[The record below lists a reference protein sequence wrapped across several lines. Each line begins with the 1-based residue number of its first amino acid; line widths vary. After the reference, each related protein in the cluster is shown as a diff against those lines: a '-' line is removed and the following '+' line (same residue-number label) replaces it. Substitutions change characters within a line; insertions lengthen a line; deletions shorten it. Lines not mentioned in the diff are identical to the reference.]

1 MIKNEFKNKKVIT
14 MKRTMKRM
22 MMPVMA
28 LAVFFCGVA
37 TGVAE
42 DNPPIRSKQ
51 ITLPQKEE
59 QPMWQTRNTF
69 GQIRAT
75 YLESTPTRVKLKM
88 PRGDVQEIPMF
99 YFGSPPI
106 HYFLNKMAKIPE
118 TVTDHQ
124 MEPGRRKLIS
134 LDASKMELGK
144 LKEWNNTGALKGG
157 FIPMNVAPTVVDLE
171 GHRGVRFEVDRAKYA
186 EPEFQAL
193 TSTFTLTDYLGY
205 EAPFTMSALIH
216 CDEAKV
222 SLDTTPIM
230 AWGALGGDQQTTLN
244 LGTSEVA
251 GLSAMDGKGPGG
263 AEGWYHMTYVYT
275 GGPDGKLSIY
285 RNGELLSEHQYDVK
299 IERRPTTDI
308 TATTATLNSELL
320 SKSGTGSVRVYYGEE
335 DHFQWYSLR
344 HVWWDGSQVLDGITA
359 GDAKFELKGLKP
371 GTKYYYRY
379 AAYDM
384 PKDNM
389 GYEMEH
395 KRRWSYGPGMFVT
408 ASEDG
413 KTPGQD
419 IENDTRQHFF
429 VGANRGVRWF
439 MKTPGPSKFFK
450 GVISKINVYDYAM
463 GAFEVRGELGMN
475 VAFKPTPEE
484 GAENFSDDV
493 DLAWNPG
500 KGNAASFRVWIGDD
514 QKAVEAGT
522 AKSYDT
528 QEPKLFVKGNL
539 SGAKQYWRVAQL
551 DKDGKLL
558 DKGPIWSFQNTY
570 GRAHSPRPVDGELVN
585 PLHVLHW
592 EGPIQAVKEQRVL
605 FAESPE
611 ELDAK
616 AEKGEYLYQGLTS
629 QNGNGLRNHT
639 IWVNASMDVL
649 NPGKTFYWR
658 VDFVYDGD
666 RLVKGPLW
674 NFTVRDYFTPEID
687 TVWTK
692 PSFDHDPRTGVGCKQ
707 SEERV
712 GFPAR
717 SSASSPGQVMIDDE
731 TTGYSRFLYKSRKL
745 RDYLE
750 FTNACAKLG
759 YTFDGPSYGRGFSMT
774 YGGLGGDLQKG
785 EEIYGW
791 NLVMHEFGHQLD
803 SSPAAYA
810 KDHAQT
816 KLRIYE
822 KCIDTNKGLGGYGG
836 ANQGEEMAMGFH
848 FMTFADRREAYY
860 KGNPELYHLIRA
872 HIGGDRYIDLDPRKN
887 MDADADAKLLS
898 WGNAGGLIKFYGDMK
913 DKDGRRGYGYV
924 DNTQGTFTPVGD
936 PIESVQVGGVAGVKL
951 DGKSA
956 LLWNERTKL
965 GLYGNRDFGAD
976 FWVRKK
982 AGSGDAVIAA
992 LTGKDEKSFQFKWS
1006 DFPGAKEGVWQHL
1019 AYTYEGGGGTREEA
1033 GLLRIFVN
1041 EKEVASRQQKFDLP
1055 HDASLSVGGW
1065 VKNAKS
1071 SAVTEGFSGE
1081 LGQVRIYNYDI
1092 SMDEVEEHFREESPH
1107 YFRTPAAVAEKLYV
1121 DIDCRRYED
1130 MPQHTHEP
1138 FHPENIRKPWL
1149 RSWANFGALGGRI
1162 HNDVDTFMW
1171 EYAGSTP
1178 MLRRV
1183 DGAKVPVFQGKDRM
1197 VAGFTPNA
1205 EAVANP
1211 PRTLELWIKRDKNE
1225 NLVKD
1230 VNEVAL
1236 EWGDFQLTGA
1246 MLDQSGVETDGKW
1259 HHVVILF
1266 PKPTTPAPP
1275 RFYNWN
1281 NYKKVWLA
1289 GQTIDQEDPGE
1300 RKKEEQKLTSEMD
1313 ERIAAAAKENANTE
1327 AEVFVDGKPAG
1338 KINGLL
1344 RLIER
1349 DRLHLGGHYDFDL
1362 WNWKHY
1368 FSGAFSAIRVHKGA
1382 LTPAQI
1388 QANAARK
1395 PQDEDKTIPVELVF
1409 DVNAEN
1415 LPDGKLSEWTY
1426 TGSGGGTFK
1435 PGEPVLNN
1443 QPKVM
1448 AFNKNVGLRLGG
1460 KHELVSSFN
1469 VPEAMK
1475 KGPFTILTYY
1485 AKPVSPHGVDAPILR
1500 WDRNTYSLT
1509 RAAWNPY
1516 GNIFTWREMEEKEG
1530 QKPRPVSK
1538 HMNYW
1543 PGEQSHLR
1551 AFGLQYYQEPTT
1563 HNNNAHMEYVWKTKC
1578 LSYDGK
1584 TVRWIVDGQ
1593 LEREEPATIY
1603 TEPLKPDQKPRQVP
1617 LTIGGKSREG
1627 KSTAAVLNYVTI
1639 YDKAFSVAELEKATT
1654 VVKREPLKGK
1664 PIIDVDFGKL
1674 KPGSLVYS
1682 IKNAGTLGGEFR
1694 SPDAVE
1700 VAAQKEPREY
1710 APTVKTEDGVRV
1722 VAFDGKDNFLESD
1735 ETAQRTMTDNE
1746 PFTFAAFIKPGSS
1759 GQRPALLTVSEKAG
1773 FGYSNGGMKVEGLRR
1788 QSRDNKRQGQSGAK
1802 IGPWVHVAC
1811 VYEGTRKPSHIYVDG
1826 KRVNSVYWSAF
1837 FARPDFKMK
1846 IGKEFGGGI
1855 ARMQMW
1861 RGVKSAEEI
1870 AKMAQA
1876 AHGRVVLD
1884 EKVKK

>member
-1 MIKNEFKNKKVIT
+1 
-14 MKRTMKRM
+14 
-22 MMPVMA
+22 MA

-37 TGVAE
+37 TGLAQ
-42 DNPPIRSKQ
+42 DNPPIRSKEIKLSQ
-51 ITLPQKEE
+51 VEE
-59 QPMWQTRNTF
+59 QPMFQTRNAF
-69 GQIRAT
+69 MQITAT
-75 YLESTPTRVKLKM
+75 YLESTPTRVKLKL

-144 LKEWNNTGALKGG
+144 LKEWKNTGALKGG
-157 FIPMNVAPTVVDLE
+157 FIPMNFAPTVVDFE
-171 GHRGVRFEVDRAKYA
+171 GHRGVKFEVDRAKYA
-186 EPEFQAL
+186 DPEFQAL

-205 EAPFTMSALIH
+205 EAPFTFSALIQ
-216 CDEAKV
+216 CDEKADV
-222 SLDTTPIM
+222 TTPLM
-230 AWGALGGDQQTTLN
+230 AWGALCGDQQTLLN
-244 LGTSEVA
+244 LGVSEVA
-251 GLSAMDGKGPGG
+251 GLSAIDSKGPGG

-384 PKDNM
+384 PKEDM
-389 GYEMEH
+389 GYEKAH

-413 KTPGQD
+413 KTPGHD
-419 IENDTRQHFF
+419 IKNDTRQHFF

-439 MKTPGPSKFFK
+439 MKTPGPSVFFK
-450 GVISKINVYDYAM
+450 GIISKINVYDYAM
-463 GAFEVRGELGMN
+463 DAFEVRGELGMTA
-475 VAFKPTPEE
+475 AFKPTPEE
-484 GAENFSDDV
+484 GGEVSADDV
-493 DLAWNPG
+493 NLAWKPG
-500 KGNAASFRVWIGDD
+500 KANVSFRVWLGDD

-528 QEPKLFVKGNL
+528 KEPKLFVKGTL

-570 GRAHSPRPVDGELVN
+570 GRAHSPSPSVGQLVN
-585 PLHVLHW
+585 ALHVLHW
-592 EGPIQAVKEQRVL
+592 EGPIQPVKEQRVL
-605 FAESPE
+605 VAESPE

-616 AEKGEYLYQGLTS
+616 AEKGEYLYKGLVK
-629 QNGNGLRNHT
+629 GDHPRNHRT
-639 IWVNASMDVL
+639 WVDGTMDVL
-649 NPGKTFYWR
+649 NPGNTFYWR
-658 VDFVYDGD
+658 VDFVYDGG

-674 NFTVRDYFTPEID
+674 NFKVRDYFTPEID

-692 PSFDHDPRTGVGCKQ
+692 PSFDHDPRKQ
-707 SEERV
+707 TAVKQTEERV

-717 SSASSPGQVMIDDE
+717 SSASSPGKVMIEDE
-731 TTGYSRFLYKSRKL
+731 TQGFSRFLYKSRKL
-745 RDYLE
+745 RDLQE
-750 FTNACAKLG
+750 FMNGCAKLG
-759 YTFDGPSYGRGFSMT
+759 YIFDGSIHGYGRGFSMA
-774 YGGLGGDLQKG
+774 YGGLGGDPQKG

-791 NLVMHEFGHQLD
+791 NLVMHEFGHHLD
-803 SSPAAYA
+803 SSPAAYT
-810 KDHAQT
+810 KDYAQT
-816 KLRIYE
+816 KKRIYE

-836 ANQGEEMAMGFH
+836 ANQGEELAMGFH
-848 FMTFADRREAYY
+848 KMSFADQRDDYY
-860 KGNPELYHLIRA
+860 NGNPELYNLIRA

-887 MDADADAKLLS
+887 MVTDADTKLLS
-898 WGNAGGLIKFYGDMK
+898 WGNAGGLIKHYGDMK

-924 DNTQGTFTPVGD
+924 DNTQGTFTPLGD
-936 PIESVQVGGVAGVKL
+936 SIESVQVGGVAGVKL

-982 AGSGDAVIAA
+982 AGTGDAVIAA
-992 LTGKDEKSFQFKWS
+992 LTGKDGKSFQFRWS

-1019 AYTYEGGGGTREEA
+1019 AYTYEGGGDTREEA

-1041 EKEVASRQQKFDLP
+1041 EKEVAFRQQKFDLP
-1055 HDASLSVGGW
+1055 HGASISVGGW
-1065 VKNAKS
+1065 VKNAK
-1071 SAVTEGFSGE
+1071 APEVTEGFAGE

-1107 YFRTPAAVAEKLYV
+1107 YFRTPDAVAEKLYV

-1149 RSWANFGALGGRI
+1149 RSWANFGMLGGRI
-1162 HNDVDTFMW
+1162 HNDVDTYMW
-1171 EYAGSTP
+1171 EHAGSTP
-1178 MLRRV
+1178 LMRKI
-1183 DGAKVPVFQGKDRM
+1183 DGATVPVFLGKDRM
-1197 VAGFTPNA
+1197 VAGFKPNA
-1205 EAVANP
+1205 EAVKNP
-1211 PRTLELWIKRDKNE
+1211 PRTLELWVKRDEGANFA
-1225 NLVKD
+1225 NDVK
-1230 VNEVAL
+1230 EVAL
-1236 EWGDFQLTGA
+1236 EWGTFQLTGK
-1246 MLDQSGVETDGKW
+1246 MLDDVGVTTDGMW
-1259 HHVVILF
+1259 RHVVVLF
-1266 PKPTTPAPP
+1266 PEPTTPAPP
-1275 RFYNWN
+1275 RFFTWE
-1281 NYKKVWLA
+1281 NYKKVWIA
-1289 GQTIDQEDPGE
+1289 GQPIDEEDPGE
-1300 RKKEEQKLTSEMD
+1300 RREEEQKLIREMD
-1313 ERIAAAAKENANTE
+1313 KKIADAAKEEAKYE
-1327 AEVFVDGKPAG
+1327 AEIFVDGKPAG
-1338 KINGLL
+1338 KVNGLL

-1349 DRLHLGGHYDFDL
+1349 DRLNLGGHYDFDF
-1362 WNWKHY
+1362 WNWRHY
-1368 FSGAFSAIRVHKGA
+1368 FNGAFSSIRVHKGA

-1409 DVNAEN
+1409 DINAEN
-1415 LPDGKLSEWTY
+1415 LPAGKLSEWKY

-1435 PGEPVLNN
+1435 PGIPVLNN
-1443 QPKVM
+1443 QPSVVEH
-1448 AFNKNVGLRLGG
+1448 NKNVGLLIGG
-1460 KHELVSSFN
+1460 KHGLVSSFDL
-1469 VPEAMK
+1469 PEAMR
-1475 KGPFTILTYY
+1475 KGPFTILTYT
-1485 AKPVSPHGVDAPILR
+1485 AKPVVPFGVSVPMLR
-1500 WDRNTYSLT
+1500 WDSNEYCLT
-1509 RAAWNPY
+1509 ASRWNPD
-1516 GNIFTWREMEEKEG
+1516 GEIFKWSQVEASKKEG
-1530 QKPRPVSK
+1530 QTPRPTRK
-1538 HMNYW
+1538 GMNFW
-1543 PGEQSHLR
+1543 PGKGYLF
-1551 AFGLQYYQEPTT
+1551 FGPGKHYYHKPTT
-1563 HNNNAHMEYVWKTKC
+1563 HNNNAHMGYVWKTQC
-1578 LSYDGK
+1578 LTYDGK

-1593 LEREEPATIY
+1593 LEREEPARIY
-1603 TEPLKPDQKPRQVP
+1603 TPPTKPGQEPSPGL
-1617 LTIGGKSREG
+1617 LAIGGAPDDQWKV
-1627 KSTAAVLNYVTI
+1627 ALVNYITI

-1654 VVKREPLKGK
+1654 VVKRKPLKGK
-1664 PIIDVDFGKL
+1664 PIIDVNFGKL
-1674 KPGSLVYS
+1674 KPDSLVYS
-1682 IKNAGTLGGEFR
+1682 IKNTGTMGGEFR

-1700 VAAQKEPREY
+1700 EAALKEPREY

-1722 VAFDGKDNFLESD
+1722 VAFDGKDDFLESE
-1735 ETAQRTMTDNE
+1735 ETARRTMTDNE
-1746 PFTFAAFIKPGSS
+1746 PFTFAAFVKPGSNGES
-1759 GQRPALLTVSEKAG
+1759 STLLKLSERAG
-1773 FGYSNGGMKVEGLRR
+1773 FSYSNGSLGTPLRR
-1788 QSRDNKRQGQSGAK
+1788 QSRDQQHEQPRAK
-1802 IGPWVHVAC
+1802 VGPWVHVAC
-1811 VYEGTRKPSHIYVDG
+1811 VYEGSRKPSSIYVDG
-1826 KRVNSVYWSAF
+1826 KLVDSVYWSAF
-1837 FARPDFKMK
+1837 FARPDFQMK
-1846 IGKEFGGGI
+1846 IGNGFGGGI

-1870 AKMAQA
+1870 AAMAEA
-1876 AHGRVVLD
+1876 AHERVVVD
-1884 EKVKK
+1884 ESKANTP